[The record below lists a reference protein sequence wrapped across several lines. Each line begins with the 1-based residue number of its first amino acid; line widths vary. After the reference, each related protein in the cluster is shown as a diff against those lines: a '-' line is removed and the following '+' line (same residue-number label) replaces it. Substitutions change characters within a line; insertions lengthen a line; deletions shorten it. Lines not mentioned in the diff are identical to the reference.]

1 MSGRRE
7 SGASSMAVY
16 IKGMEMPKNCECCE
30 FAYWS
35 NLKQANVCE
44 MSDDAVLTRAMTF
57 KDVTARP
64 DFCPMTEVKE
74 HGRLIDA
81 DAIIQ
86 QAQKYED
93 EGNTFC
99 LDSAEELEFYLDDEA
114 PTIIEGSED
123 DER

>member
-1 MSGRRE
+1 
-7 SGASSMAVY
+7 MAVY
-16 IKGMEMPKNCECCE
+16 IKGMEIPKEGYVDVRLFSDGRATTQTGE
-30 FAYWS
+30 HPFYR
-35 NLKQANVCE
+35 E
-44 MSDDAVLTRAMTF
+44 M
-57 KDVTARP
+57 KI
-64 DFCPMTEVKE
+64 TEVKP

-114 PTIIEGSED
+114 TTIIERSED
-123 DER
+123 G